1 MNISA
6 FTVVRRQVWD
16 RPLEK
21 AEMVP
26 GGLGTAGN
34 GGAGAGSLGNAIER
48 GLKEVAVE
56 SVTALL
62 KEKEALD
69 VINEEIIP
77 ALDHVGKGFEK
88 GTVSFLSC

>member
-1 MNISA
+1 MQPEMA
-6 FTVVRRQVWD
+6 VQGVQEV
-16 RPLEK
+16 LE
-21 AEMVP
+21 
-26 GGLGTAGN
+26 
-34 GGAGAGSLGNAIER
+34 SAIER

-77 ALDHVGKGFEK
+77 ALDQCRKR
-88 GTVSFLSC
+88 L